1 MSLPSVEAARATMLA
16 GIVPL
21 GTEAL
26 TLVEADGCWL
36 AEPVT
41 AGRDQ
46 PPFDASAM
54 DGWAVRRTDVEPGA
68 RLDIVGES
76 AAGHDA
82 GVTVEKGQA
91 ARIFTG
97 AALPPGADRVVI
109 QEEAKREADTV
120 VLAAAADAPAWVRP
134 QGCDFRAGQVLLEPG
149 TRLNPWRLALA
160 ASAGRATVTC
170 HRRPVVGLLSTGD
183 ELVAPET
190 PAGPHQIYDAC
201 APALAAFVRRSGG
214 TPVHLGPARD
224 DDASILAAME
234 GGAFDLLVTVG
245 GASVGD
251 HDRVKPAVRSV
262 GGLLSVEGVAVRP
275 GKPVW
280 FARLADGRPLLGLP
294 GNPASALVCAEL
306 FLGPLIAALQAGT
319 AEVETGR
326 AVLAGLLPPNGPRE
340 HYMRAMVETG
350 GDGIRRVH
358 PMTDQDSSL
367 VTVMAAANALL
378 RRLPSAPGLS
388 PGAEVE
394 VLVPTPS

>member
-1 MSLPSVEAARATMLA
+1 MSLPSVETARTIMLA

-21 GTEAL
+21 AAEAVPL
-26 TLVEADGCWL
+26 AEADGGWL

-41 AGRDQ
+41 ARRDQ

-54 DGWAVRRTDVEPGA
+54 DGWAVRGADVGPGA
-68 RLDIVGES
+68 RLEIVGES

-82 GVTVEKGQA
+82 GVTLHPGQA

-109 QEEAKREADTV
+109 QEEAERDGENV
-120 VLAAAADAPAWVRP
+120 VLTAAPDTPAWVRP
-134 QGCDFRAGQVLLEPG
+134 RGCDFQAGTVLLEAG

-160 ASAGRATVTC
+160 ASAGRATVVC
-170 HRRPVVGLLSTGD
+170 RRRPVVALLSTGD
-183 ELVAPET
+183 ELVAPGT

-201 APALAAFVRRSGG
+201 APALTAFVRRSGG
-214 TPVHLGPARD
+214 TVVHLGPARD
-224 DDASILAAME
+224 DEASILAAVD

-251 HDRVKPAVRSV
+251 HDRVKPAIRSA
-262 GGLLSVEGVAVRP
+262 GGRLSVEGVAVRP

-306 FLGPLIAALQAGT
+306 FLGPLIAALQGGLPNL
-319 AEVETGR
+319 EVDR
-326 AVLAGLLPPNGPRE
+326 AVLAGPLAANGPRE
-340 HYMRAMVETG
+340 HYMRAVIETG
-350 GDGIRRVH
+350 PDGVRRAR

-367 VTVMAAANALL
+367 VTVMAAANGLVRRPAGAEGL
-378 RRLPSAPGLS
+378 RT
-388 PGAEVE
+388 GAEVE
-394 VLVPTPS
+394 VLIPAR

>member
-1 MSLPSVEAARATMLA
+1 MSLPSVETARATMLA
-16 GIVPL
+16 GIGPL
-21 GTEAL
+21 GTEAMPL
-26 TLVEADGCWL
+26 MEADGCWL

-46 PPFDASAM
+46 PPFHASAM
-54 DGWAVRRTDVEPGA
+54 DGWAVRGADVRPDA
-68 RLDIVGES
+68 RLVVVGES

-82 GVTVEKGQA
+82 GLTVEPGEA

-109 QEEAKREADTV
+109 QEEARCDGGTV
-120 VLAAAADAPAWVRP
+120 VLAAAPDAPTWVRP
-134 QGCDFRAGQVLLEPG
+134 QGCDFRAGQVLLEAG

-170 HRRPVVGLLSTGD
+170 RRRPVIALLSTGD
-183 ELVAPET
+183 ELVAPGSA
-190 PAGPHQIYDAC
+190 AGPHQIYDAC

-224 DDASILAAME
+224 DEASILAAIDS
-234 GGAFDLLVTVG
+234 GAFDLLVTVG

-251 HDRVKPAVRSV
+251 HDRVKPAVRSI
-262 GGLLSVEGVAVRP
+262 GGVLLVEGVAVRP

-280 FARLADGRPLLGLP
+280 FAHLADGRPLLGLP

-306 FLGPLIAALQAGT
+306 FLAPLIAALQGGSAD
-319 AEVETGR
+319 VETVP
-326 AVLAGLLPPNGPRE
+326 AVLEGPLAANGARE
-340 HYMRAMVETG
+340 HYMRAVLTTG
-350 GDGIRRVH
+350 SDGVRRVR

-367 VTVMAAANALL
+367 VTVMAAANGLV
-378 RRLPSAPGLS
+378 RRLPGAQGLQA
-388 PGAEVE
+388 GADVG
-394 VLVPTPS
+394 VLIPAR

>member
-1 MSLPSVEAARATMLA
+1 MSLPSVETARATMLA
-16 GIVPL
+16 AIVPL
-21 GTEAL
+21 PTEAVL
-26 TLVEADGCWL
+26 LAEADGCWL
-36 AEPVT
+36 AEAVT

-54 DGWAVRRTDVEPGA
+54 DGWAVRSADIHPGA
-68 RLDIVGES
+68 RLEIVGES

-82 GVTVEKGQA
+82 GVAVQPGQT

-109 QEEAKREADTV
+109 QEEAERDGETV
-120 VLAAAADAPAWVRP
+120 VLAAAPDAPPWVRP
-134 QGCDFRAGQVLLEPG
+134 QGCDFRAGTVLLEAG
-149 TRLNPWRLALA
+149 ARLNPWRLALA
-160 ASAGRATVTC
+160 ASAGRAAVTC
-170 HRRPVVGLLSTGD
+170 RRRPVVGLLSTGD
-183 ELVAPET
+183 ELVAAGET
-190 PAGPHQIYDAC
+190 AGPHQIYDAC

-224 DDASILAAME
+224 DDASILAAIH

-262 GGLLSVEGVAVRP
+262 GGVLSVEGVAVRP

-306 FLGPLIAALQAGT
+306 FLAPLIAALQGGT
-319 AEVETGR
+319 IDTETDR
-326 AVLAGLLPPNGPRE
+326 AVLDSPLAPNGPRE
-340 HYMRAMVETG
+340 HYMRAVVKTG
-350 GDGIRRVH
+350 IDGVRRVR
-358 PMTDQDSSL
+358 PMNDQDSSL

-378 RRLPSAPGLS
+378 RRLPGAEALEA
-388 PGAEVE
+388 GAEVE
-394 VLVPTPS
+394 ILTSRC

>member
-1 MSLPSVEAARATMLA
+1 MSLPTVETARATMLSA
-16 GIVPL
+16 IVPL
-21 GTEAL
+21 AAEAVL
-26 TLVEADGCWL
+26 LAEADGSWL

-54 DGWAVRRTDVEPGA
+54 DGWAVRTADVRPDA

-82 GVTVEKGQA
+82 GVTVDPGQA

-109 QEEAKREADTV
+109 QEEAAREGEMV
-120 VLAAAADAPAWVRP
+120 VLSAAPDAPSWVRP
-134 QGCDFRAGQVLLEPG
+134 QGCDFRAGAVLLEAG
-149 TRLNPWRLALA
+149 TQLNPWRLALA
-160 ASAGRATVTC
+160 ASAGRATLTC
-170 HRRPVVGLLSTGD
+170 RRRPVVAILSTGD
-183 ELVAPET
+183 ELVAPGT

-201 APALAAFVRRSGG
+201 APALAAFVRRSGA
-214 TPVHLGPARD
+214 TAVHLGPARD
-224 DDASILAAME
+224 DDASILAAIDA
-234 GGAFDLLVTVG
+234 GAFDLLVTIG

-262 GGLLSVEGVAVRP
+262 GGALSVEGVAVRP

-306 FLGPLIAALQAGT
+306 FLGPVIAALQGGT
-319 AEVETGR
+319 VETATVR
-326 AVLAGLLPPNGPRE
+326 AVLEAPLAANGPRE
-340 HYMRAMVETG
+340 HYMRAMVETAATG
-350 GDGIRRVH
+350 VRRVR

-367 VTVMAAANALL
+367 VTVMAAANGLL
-378 RRLPSAPGLS
+378 RRLPGAERLHA
-388 PGAEVE
+388 GAEVE
-394 VLVPTPS
+394 VLIPAR

>member
-1 MSLPSVEAARATMLA
+1 MSLPSVETARAIMLA

-21 GTEAL
+21 AAEAVPL
-26 TLVEADGCWL
+26 AEADGGWL

-41 AGRDQ
+41 ARRDQ

-54 DGWAVRRTDVEPGA
+54 DGWAVRAADVHPGA
-68 RLDIVGES
+68 RLEIVGES

-82 GVTVEKGQA
+82 GVTLHPGQA

-109 QEEAKREADTV
+109 QEEAERDGETV
-120 VLAAAADAPAWVRP
+120 VLTAAPDTPAWVRP
-134 QGCDFRAGQVLLEPG
+134 RGCDFQAGTVLLEAG

-160 ASAGRATVTC
+160 ASAGRATVVC
-170 HRRPVVGLLSTGD
+170 RRRPVVALLSTGD
-183 ELVAPET
+183 ELVAPGT

-201 APALAAFVRRSGG
+201 APALTAFVRRSGG
-214 TPVHLGPARD
+214 TVVHLGPARD
-224 DDASILAAME
+224 DEASILAAVD

-251 HDRVKPAVRSV
+251 HDRVKPAIRSA
-262 GGLLSVEGVAVRP
+262 GGRLSVEGVAVRP

-306 FLGPLIAALQAGT
+306 FLGPLIAALQGGLPNL
-319 AEVETGR
+319 EVDR
-326 AVLAGLLPPNGPRE
+326 AVLAGPLAANGPRE
-340 HYMRAMVETG
+340 HYMRAVIETG
-350 GDGIRRVH
+350 PDGVRRAR

-367 VTVMAAANALL
+367 VTVMAAANGLVRRPAGAEGL
-378 RRLPSAPGLS
+378 RT
-388 PGAEVE
+388 GAEVE
-394 VLVPTPS
+394 VLIPAR

>member
-1 MSLPSVEAARATMLA
+1 MSLPSVETARAIMLA
-16 GIVPL
+16 TIVPL
-21 GTEAL
+21 AAKAVPL
-26 TLVEADGCWL
+26 ADADGCWL

-41 AGRDQ
+41 AERDQ

-54 DGWAVRRTDVEPGA
+54 DGWAVRSADAPPGA
-68 RLDIVGES
+68 RLQIVGES

-82 GVTVEKGQA
+82 GVILQSGEA

-109 QEEAKREADTV
+109 QEEAERDGDAV
-120 VLAAAADAPAWVRP
+120 VLAAPPDAPAWVRP
-134 QGCDFRAGQVLLEPG
+134 QGCDFRAGDVLLDTG

-160 ASAGRATVTC
+160 ASAGCATVAC
-170 HRRPVVGLLSTGD
+170 RRRPVVALLSTGD
-183 ELVAPET
+183 ELVSPGE

-214 TPVHLGPARD
+214 TPVHLGPAKD
-224 DDASILAAME
+224 NDASILAAIAN
-234 GGAFDLLVTVG
+234 GTFDLLVTVG

-251 HDRVKPAVRSV
+251 HDRVKPAVRSA
-262 GGLLSVEGVAVRP
+262 GGVLSVEGVAVRP

-306 FLGPLIAALQAGT
+306 FLAPLIAALQGGA
-319 AEVETGR
+319 AKPDWAR
-326 AVLAGLLPPNGPRE
+326 AVLDAPLAANGPRE
-340 HYMRAMVETG
+340 HYLRAVVETDA
-350 GDGIRRVH
+350 DGVRRAR
-358 PMTDQDSSL
+358 PLGDQDSSL

-378 RRLPSAPGLS
+378 RRRPGADGLEV
-388 PGAEVE
+388 GAEVE
-394 VLVPTPS
+394 ILAPGR